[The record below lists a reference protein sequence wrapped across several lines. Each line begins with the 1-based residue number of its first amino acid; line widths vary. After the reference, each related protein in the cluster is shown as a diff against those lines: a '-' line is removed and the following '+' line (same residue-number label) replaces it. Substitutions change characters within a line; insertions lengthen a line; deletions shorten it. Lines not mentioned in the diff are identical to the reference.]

1 MKNNKSFEVSLKII
15 TYRANVTIFRNEFHF
30 DIKILTFRV
39 QLGSHYLL
47 SPINQANI
55 ASSIMY
61 INISVE
67 ICKVT

>member
-1 MKNNKSFEVSLKII
+1 MKNNISFVVSSKTI
-15 TYRANVTIFRNEFHF
+15 TYRAVTIFRNEIHF
-30 DIKILTFRV
+30 DIKILTFRI

-61 INISVE
+61 INISGE